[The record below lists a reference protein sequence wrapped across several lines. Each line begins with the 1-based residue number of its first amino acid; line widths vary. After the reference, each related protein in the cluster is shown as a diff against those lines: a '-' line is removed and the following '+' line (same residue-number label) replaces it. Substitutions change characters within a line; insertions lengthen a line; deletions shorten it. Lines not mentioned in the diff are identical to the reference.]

1 VSIAII
7 DKIDFTYRVFCSI
20 VHPPAR
26 EPATQSHLQ
35 QQEIQTMNL
44 RETEFRRLDP
54 LKSTGDFAP
63 NAVAEISSSLTAVLA
78 DLFALY
84 LKNKNFHWHM
94 SGPHFRD
101 YHLLLDEQSAQVLA
115 ATDAI
120 AERVRKIG
128 GATLHSIGH
137 IARLQRIADNNLESV
152 APHDML
158 VELLTDNKQ
167 LAASLRDAHT
177 LCDQHGDVA
186 SASLIENWID
196 EAEHRAWFLLESTQ

>member
-1 VSIAII
+1 
-7 DKIDFTYRVFCSI
+7 
-20 VHPPAR
+20 
-26 EPATQSHLQ
+26 
-35 QQEIQTMNL
+35 MNL
-44 RETEFRRLDP
+44 RETELRRLEP
-54 LKSTGDFAP
+54 LKSAADFEP
-63 NAVAEISSSLTAVLA
+63 NAVAEMSSALNAVLA

-84 LKNKNFHWHM
+84 LKTKNFHWHM

-101 YHLLLDEQSAQVLA
+101 YHLLLDEQSAQILA

-137 IARLQRIADNNLESV
+137 IARLKRIADNDRESV
-152 APHDML
+152 APRDML
-158 VELLTDNKQ
+158 AELRTDNKQ

-177 LCDQHGDVA
+177 LCDQYGDVA

-196 EAEHRAWFLLESTQ
+196 EAEHRAWFLFEATR